1 MILGAAAPEQIP
13 PTLLEQLAPGGRM
26 IMPVGGQ
33 RQKLI
38 MVTATPDGFDEE
50 IIEEVNFVPMISGV
64 AR

>member
-1 MILGAAAPEQIP
+1 M
-13 PTLLEQLAPGGRM
+13 LLEQLAPGGRM

>member
-13 PTLLEQLAPGGRM
+13 PMLLEQLAPGGRM
-26 IMPVGGQ
+26 NMPVGGQ

>member
-1 MILGAAAPEQIP
+1 
-13 PTLLEQLAPGGRM
+13 
-26 IMPVGGQ
+26 
-33 RQKLI
+33 

>member
-13 PTLLEQLAPGGRM
+13 PVLLEQLAPGGRM